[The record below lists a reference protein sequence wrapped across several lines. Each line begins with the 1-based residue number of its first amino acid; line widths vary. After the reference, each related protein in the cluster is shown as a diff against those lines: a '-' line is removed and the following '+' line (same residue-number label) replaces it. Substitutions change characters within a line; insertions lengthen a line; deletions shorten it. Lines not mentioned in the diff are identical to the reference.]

1 MFAVVYG
8 IMMLRVWNANLR
20 RAIYQT
26 CGEVGIRKVIFL
38 EPGVS
43 SGSGVEHRTKIKRS
57 E

>member
-43 SGSGVEHRTKIKRS
+43 SGSGVEKIKRS